1 MRAGSTPA
9 PTSRSSSSIFSSTDS
24 EFASEFVPN
33 TASPTFCDRSQR
45 HWRTKRSGSGERS
58 ALKGVTTG
66 DRTPVIRWVSFMRD
80 DYRQSCVQGGRCAP
94 CPHPTLK
101 IDNARYV
108 VTVDPQ
114 RRIIQDGGVLI
125 ENGRIR
131 QVGKAAELAG
141 ARADRVID
149 ARHLVVTPG
158 FVNGHMH
165 ISYAHAVRGIFP
177 DDVGSPLPTV
187 FKLQMAMTEE
197 EEHATSLLGIVELL
211 KNGTVC
217 FVDPG
222 STKFPDACLQAY
234 EDAGIRVIMGDVRDR
249 SAGAV
254 PAAALRTAEAVE
266 PHGGVSEEVARA
278 AQRPAARVGHA
289 VLAWR
294 RAAPTCCRRSSALA
308 DEHGTSLTLHHGSGA
323 KARQDYQDRLQSR
336 QPDAVPR
343 VARRAR
349 PQRRARPRARHRR
362 RRDRRMART
371 GTTAAMCPVTAA
383 KGARGVGEHGR
394 LPELLARG
402 VKVAL
407 GCDSPNNSNHLDIVR
422 ALNMAAIQYKDAR
435 QDMKQIPAET
445 ALELATLTGAQ
456 ALGVGDEI
464 GSLEPGKKADL
475 VLFDTQR
482 PEWQAMFNPINNLVY
497 NADGRSIHTVI
508 VDGRVV
514 VDAYRQTFV
523 DEPRLY
529 AKVQEIGEKLLARTG
544 VTLPRSRWPIV

>member
-1 MRAGSTPA
+1 MP
-9 PTSRSSSSIFSSTDS
+9 D
-24 EFASEFVPN
+24 
-33 TASPTFCDRSQR
+33 Q
-45 HWRTKRSGSGERS
+45 
-58 ALKGVTTG
+58 
-66 DRTPVIRWVSFMRD
+66 
-80 DYRQSCVQGGRCAP
+80 
-94 CPHPTLK
+94 TLK
-101 IDNARYV
+101 IDHARYV

-114 RRIIQDGGVLI
+114 RRIIQDGAVLI
-125 ENGRIR
+125 QDGRIR
-131 QVGKAAELAG
+131 RVSKAAELAD

-177 DDVGSPLPTV
+177 DDQGSPLPTV

-197 EEHATSLLGIVELL
+197 EEYYTSLLGIVELL

-234 EDAGIRVIMGDVRDR
+234 QDSGVRVILGDCVTDQ
-249 SAGAV
+249 SA
-254 PAAALRTAEAVE
+254 PFPLPRYAAAEAIDRTSAFLKKWHGRLNGRLR
-266 PHGGVSEEVARA
+266 
-278 AQRPAARVGHA
+278 
-289 VLAWR
+289 AW
-294 RAAPTCCRRSSALA
+294 AMPFSPETCSADLLRGLKRLA
-308 DEHGTSLTLHHGSGA
+308 DEHRTSLTLHHGSGA
-323 KARQDYQDRLQSR
+323 KARQEYQARGAPSPTQYLESLGVLGPNVVLAHVLGID
-336 QPDAVPR
+336 DAEID
-343 VARRAR
+343 A
-349 PQRRARPRARHRR
+349 
-362 RRDRRMART
+362 MART

-383 KGARGVGEHGR
+383 KGARGAGQHGR
-394 LPELLARG
+394 LPELLARR

-407 GCDSPNNSNHLDIVR
+407 GCDSPNNSNHLDMVR

-435 QDMKQIPAET
+435 QDMRQIPAET

-456 ALGVGDEI
+456 AVGVGDEI

-482 PEWQAMFNPINNLVY
+482 PEWQTMFNPVNNLVY

-514 VDAYRQTFV
+514 VDAYRQSFV
-523 DEPRLY
+523 DEPGLY
-529 AKVQEIGEKLLARTG
+529 AKVQEIGERLLARTG
-544 VTLPRSRWPIV
+544 VTPGRSRWPLV

>member
-1 MRAGSTPA
+1 MPA
-9 PTSRSSSSIFSSTDS
+9 MPS
-24 EFASEFVPN
+24 
-33 TASPTFCDRSQR
+33 
-45 HWRTKRSGSGERS
+45 
-58 ALKGVTTG
+58 
-66 DRTPVIRWVSFMRD
+66 
-80 DYRQSCVQGGRCAP
+80 
-94 CPHPTLK
+94 LK
-101 IDNARYV
+101 IDNARYL

-114 RRIIQDGGVLI
+114 RRIVQGGSVLI
-125 ENGRIR
+125 EDGRIR

-149 ARHLVVTPG
+149 ARHMVVTPG

-197 EEHATSLLGIVELL
+197 EEHATTLLGLVELL

-222 STKFPDACLQAY
+222 STKYPDACLQAY
-234 EDAGIRVIMGDVRDR
+234 EDAGIRVILGECVTDL
-249 SAGAV
+249 SAPFPLPRYETAQ
-254 PAAALRTAEAVE
+254 AASRTAAFLKSW
-266 PHGGVSEEVARA
+266 HGRLGGRLRA
-278 AQRPAARVGHA
+278 WAMPFSPETCSAD
-289 VLAWR
+289 LL
-294 RAAPTCCRRSSALA
+294 RALKRLA

-323 KARQDYQDRLQSR
+323 RARQEYQARGAASPTHWLDTLGVLG
-336 QPDAVPR
+336 PNVVLAHVLGIDA
-343 VARRAR
+343 AEIEL
-349 PQRRARPRARHRR
+349 
-362 RRDRRMART
+362 MART

-383 KGARGVGEHGR
+383 KGGRGVGEHGR

-402 VKVAL
+402 VKIAL

-445 ALELATLTGAQ
+445 AVELATLTGAQ
-456 ALGVGDEI
+456 ALGVGSEI
-464 GSLEPGKKADL
+464 GSLEVGKKADL

-482 PEWQAMFNPINNLVY
+482 PEWQAMFNPISNLVY

-514 VDAYRQTFV
+514 IDAYRQTFV
-523 DEPRLY
+523 DEPTLY
-529 AKVQEIGEKLLARTG
+529 SKVQEIGEKLLARTG
-544 VTLPRSRWPIV
+544 VTPGRPRWPIV

>member
-1 MRAGSTPA
+1 M
-9 PTSRSSSSIFSSTDS
+9 
-24 EFASEFVPN
+24 
-33 TASPTFCDRSQR
+33 
-45 HWRTKRSGSGERS
+45 
-58 ALKGVTTG
+58 
-66 DRTPVIRWVSFMRD
+66 PVMPS
-80 DYRQSCVQGGRCAP
+80 
-94 CPHPTLK
+94 LK

-108 VTVDPQ
+108 VTIDPQ
-114 RRIIQDGGVLI
+114 RRIIQGGSVLI
-125 ENGRIR
+125 EGGRIG

-165 ISYAHAVRGIFP
+165 ISYGHAVRGIFP

-211 KNGTVC
+211 KTGTVC

-234 EDAGIRVIMGDVRDR
+234 EDAGIRVILGECVTDQAAPFPLPRYET
-249 SAGAV
+249 AQAV
-254 PAAALRTAEAVE
+254 NRTAAFLKSWHERLNGRLRAWAMPFSPE
-266 PHGGVSEEVARA
+266 TCSADLLRGVKR
-278 AQRPAARVGHA
+278 
-289 VLAWR
+289 
-294 RAAPTCCRRSSALA
+294 LA
-308 DEHGTSLTLHHGSGA
+308 DEHRTSLTLHHGSGA
-323 KARQDYQDRLQSR
+323 KVRQDYQARGAASPTHWLESMGVLG
-336 QPDAVPR
+336 PNVVLAHVLGVDA
-343 VARRAR
+343 AEI
-349 PQRRARPRARHRR
+349 
-362 RRDRRMART
+362 DLMARA

-383 KGARGVGEHGR
+383 KGGRGVGEHGR
-394 LPELLARG
+394 LPELLAKG

-464 GSLEPGKKADL
+464 GSLEVGKKADL

-514 VDAYRQTFV
+514 IDAYRQTFV

-529 AKVQEIGEKLLARTG
+529 SKVQEIGEKLLARTG
-544 VTLPRSRWPIV
+544 VSLPPSRWPIV